1 MTTAGGT
8 SSFDVTAAAGYGMRA
23 VGGSAHSNARD
34 VRIRTTSRIR
44 REAEHAVDHQIWFVL
59 GVLLGNGVGCLLAV
73 FCLIRMVDQ
82 RRTVRNR
89 VFLVVVASWALVET
103 ARDDMLFVAA
113 TTIHMNDYQVH
124 FFLAPSMILTVFTV
138 LATAG
143 LLWLVAKHPHPVWTA
158 GAGTAVGL
166 LLGVMSLQAA
176 LAGRTG
182 SALSIDVADSMVI
195 TAGLGVATGISV
207 WLGTGATRRSA
218 IATAVTLLAICL
230 TIAQYRIANGVTTD
244 PSILVDSDA
253 GIDPIQLGVFTA
265 VAFGVRAI
273 ALTVMSMIDESRP
286 EPLPE
291 REHVGSRDRN

>member
-1 MTTAGGT
+1 M
-8 SSFDVTAAAGYGMRA
+8 YGMRA
-23 VGGSAHSNARD
+23 VGRSEHFIACG
-34 VRIRTTSRIR
+34 VLIRTTSRIR
-44 REAEHAVDHQIWFVL
+44 QGAEHTVDYQIWFVL

-73 FCLIRMVDQ
+73 FCLVRMVDQ

-89 VFLVVVASWALVET
+89 VFLVLVASWALVET

-113 TTIHMNDYQVH
+113 TAIHMSDYQVH

-138 LATAG
+138 LATAT
-143 LLWLVAKHPHPVWTA
+143 LLWLVARYPHPVWTA

-182 SALSIDVADSMVI
+182 SALSIDIADSLVI
-195 TAGLGVATGISV
+195 AAVLGVATGISV
-207 WLGTGATRRSA
+207 LLGTGATRRSA

-230 TIAQYRIANGVTTD
+230 TIAQYRIAGGVTTD
-244 PSILVDSDA
+244 PSILVDSDV

-265 VAFGVRAI
+265 VALGVRAI
-273 ALTVMSMIDESRP
+273 ALTVISMIDEGGP
-286 EPLPE
+286 ESSPDQPQE
-291 REHVGSRDRN
+291 QVASRDRP